1 MKAIRRF
8 TVRPVL
14 PEPLRPLSDLA
25 RNLRWSW
32 HTETRDLFQT
42 VDPEGWQAAGGDPV
56 RLLGSVPAA
65 RLAELAWDRRFLRR
79 LTAAADDLDDY
90 LHGRRWYQTQNDRT
104 APTAPGRPPHGIAKG
119 TPGRTPHGTA
129 EGMPG
134 HPADADGAFPT
145 AIAYFSPEF
154 GVTAA
159 LPQYSGGLGIL
170 AGDHLK
176 AASDLGVPL
185 IGVGLLYRHGYF
197 RQSLSRDGWQQEHYP
212 VLDPNELPVS
222 LMREHDGTPAV
233 VSLALPA
240 GRRLRAHIWV
250 ARVGRVPLLM
260 LDSDVEENAPG
271 ERDVTDRLYG
281 GGSEHR
287 LLQEMLLG
295 IGGVRAVRAYCRLTG
310 HPVPE
315 VFHTNEGHAGF
326 LGLERIRELGDAP
339 EPLDFDAALE
349 AVRAGTVFTTH
360 TPVPAGIDRFDRELV
375 ARHFGE
381 RGELPGVPVDKI
393 LRLGTETYPGG
404 APELFNMAVMGLR
417 LAQRANGVSTLHGAV
432 SRGMFAGLWP
442 GFDADEVPITSVTNG
457 VHAPTWVA
465 PEVSRLG
472 ARQIGASRAEDALT
486 VGGSDLWNSVV
497 NIPDAEIWEL
507 RRELREQLVT
517 EVRTRLRASWRQRG
531 AGAAELGWVDGVL
544 DPDVLTIGFA
554 RRVPSYKRLTLML
567 RDRDR
572 LRELLLHP
580 TRPIQIVVAGKA
592 HPADDGGKRLVQEL
606 VRFADDPR
614 VRHRIVFLPD
624 YGMGMAQ
631 KLYPGCDVWLN
642 NPLRPLEAC
651 GTSGMKAA
659 LNGCLNLSVL
669 DGWWDEWYEPDF
681 GWAIPTAD
689 GSATDED
696 RRDDLEAAA
705 LYELIEN
712 RVAPRFYDR
721 GAGGLPERWIEMVRR
736 TLATLGPKVLAGRM
750 VREYVERLY
759 APAAHA
765 HRALD
770 PDTARDLAAW
780 KARVRAVWPQVAVDH
795 VEATETLEALESMA
809 ATEAAAGERVA
820 GGAAMAAGETTEN
833 AAAVEFAEPTA
844 VGTAEL
850 GAILG
855 LRVQVALGE
864 LRPEDVEVQA
874 VAGRVD
880 PDDAIADARMFPL
893 KPTGG
898 PDLQGR
904 WVYEGPL
911 SLDRTGAFGYTV
923 RVLPAHRLLAS
934 PADLGLVALPSGTP
948 GEGAG
953 LLMR

>member
-1 MKAIRRF
+1 VKVELVKAIRRF

-14 PEPLRPLSDLA
+14 PEALHPLSDLA

-32 HTETRDLFQT
+32 HAETRDLFQS
-42 VDPEGWQAAGGDPV
+42 VDPERWAASDGDPV
-56 RLLGSVPAA
+56 RLLGSVSAG
-65 RLAELAWDRRFLRR
+65 RLAELTEDRGFLRR
-79 LTAAADDLDDY
+79 LAAVADDLRDY
-90 LHGRRWYQTQNDRT
+90 VTGDRWYQAHTS
-104 APTAPGRPPHGIAKG
+104 
-119 TPGRTPHGTA
+119 
-129 EGMPG
+129 EL
-134 HPADADGAFPT
+134 PA

-154 GVTAA
+154 GITAA

-212 VLDPNELPVS
+212 VLDPNELPLVPLGDS
-222 LMREHDGTPAV
+222 DGTPAQ
-233 VSLALPA
+233 VSLALPG
-240 GRRLRAHIWV
+240 GRALRARIWL
-250 ARVGRVPLLM
+250 AQVGRVPLLM
-260 LDSDVEENAPG
+260 LDSDVEENDLG
-271 ERDVTDRLYG
+271 ERGVTDRLYG

-295 IGGVRAVRAYCRLTG
+295 IGGVRAVRTYCRLTG
-310 HPVPE
+310 HAQPE

-326 LGLERIRELGDAP
+326 LGLERIAELADEGM
-339 EPLDFDAALE
+339 DFEASLE

-375 ARHFGE
+375 ARHFGPDA
-381 RGELPGVPVDKI
+381 ELPRIDVERI
-393 LRLGTETYPGG
+393 LGLGMETYPGG
-404 APELFNMAVMGLR
+404 EPNLFNMAVMGLR
-417 LAQRANGVSTLHGAV
+417 LGQRANGVSLLHGQV
-432 SRGMFAGLWP
+432 SREMFSGLWP
-442 GFDADEVPITSVTNG
+442 GFDPEEVPITSVTNG

-465 PEVSRLG
+465 PEVFRLG
-472 ARQIGASRAEDALT
+472 ARQIGAQRTEDALT
-486 VGGSDLWNSVV
+486 VGGSDRW
-497 NIPDAEIWEL
+497 DAVADIADQEIWDL
-507 RRELREQLVT
+507 RRILREQLVL
-517 EVRTRLRASWRQRG
+517 EVRERLYASWRQRG
-531 AGAAELGWVDGVL
+531 AGTAELGWIDGVL

-572 LRELLLHP
+572 LMDLLLHP
-580 TRPIQIVVAGKA
+580 EHPLQIVVAGKA

-624 YGMGMAQ
+624 YGMAMAQ
-631 KLYPGCDVWLN
+631 KLYPGCDIWLN

-669 DGWWDEWYEPDF
+669 DGWWDEWFQPDF

-689 GSATDED
+689 GTATDDD

-705 LYELIEN
+705 LYDLLEQ
-712 RVAPRFYDR
+712 RVAPRFYER
-721 GAGGLPERWIEMVRR
+721 GQGGLPDRWIEMVRQ
-736 TLATLGPKVLAGRM
+736 TLTHLGPKVLAGRM

-765 HRALD
+765 HRSLT
-770 PDTARDLAAW
+770 PDTARELASW
-780 KARVRAVWPQVAVDH
+780 KSRVRSAWPRVTVDH
-795 VEATETLEALESMA
+795 VEASS
-809 ATEAAAGERVA
+809 AT
-820 GGAAMAAGETTEN
+820 T
-833 AAAVEFAEPTA
+833 
-844 VGTAEL
+844 TAEL
-850 GAILG
+850 GTTLS
-855 LRVQVALGE
+855 LRVRVGLGD
-864 LRPEDVEVQA
+864 LAPDDVEVQA

-880 PDDAIADARMFPL
+880 SDDRIADAVCVPL
-893 KPTGG
+893 KPAGG
-898 PDLQGR
+898 PDLEGR
-904 WVYEGPL
+904 WLYEGPL
-911 SLDRTGAFGYTV
+911 SLDRTGPFGYTV
-923 RVLPAHRLLAS
+923 RILPTHRLLAS
-934 PADLGLVALPSGTP
+934 SAEVGLVAVPSEEM

-953 LLMR
+953 VLMR

>member
-1 MKAIRRF
+1 VKAIRRF

-32 HTETRDLFQT
+32 HTETRELFQY
-42 VDPEGWQAAGGDPV
+42 VDPEGWRASGGDPV

-65 RLAELAWDRRFLRR
+65 RLAELAADRRFLRR
-79 LTAAADDLDDY
+79 LTAAAGDLDDY
-90 LHGRRWYQTQNDRT
+90 LHGPRWYQNNDPRAA
-104 APTAPGRPPHGIAKG
+104 APTTATQEPGDAE
-119 TPGRTPHGTA
+119 TPGPGGAATGTA
-129 EGMPG
+129 R
-134 HPADADGAFPT
+134 AFP
-145 AIAYFSPEF
+145 AAVAYFSPEF

-212 VLDPNELPVS
+212 VLDPNELPVT
-222 LMREHDGTPAV
+222 LLREDDGTPARV
-233 VSLALPA
+233 RLALPA
-240 GRRLRAHIWV
+240 GRTLHAHIRV
-250 ARVGRVPLLM
+250 AAVGRVPLLM

-271 ERDVTDRLYG
+271 ERGVTDRLYG

-295 IGGVRAVRAYCRLTG
+295 IGGVRAVRVYCRLTG
-310 HPVPE
+310 HPEPE

-326 LGLERIRELGDAP
+326 LGLERIRELGEAGGP
-339 EPLDFDAALE
+339 GGGLDFDAALE

-381 RGELPGVPVDKI
+381 RGELPGVPVDRV
-393 LRLGTETYPGG
+393 LRLGTETYEGG
-404 APELFNMAVMGLR
+404 DPAVFNMAVMGLR

-465 PEVSRLG
+465 PEVFRLA
-472 ARQIGASRAEDALT
+472 ARRIGAGRAEDALT
-486 VGGSDLWNSVV
+486 VGGSHLWNSVV
-497 NIPDAEIWEL
+497 DIPDADIWEL
-507 RRELREQLVT
+507 RRELREQLVS
-517 EVRTRLRASWRQRG
+517 EVRERLAASWRQRG
-531 AGAAELGWVDGVL
+531 AGAAELGWIDQVL
-544 DPDVLTIGFA
+544 DPGVLTIGFA

-572 LRELLLHP
+572 LTELLLHP
-580 TRPIQIVVAGKA
+580 TRPVQIVVAGKA

-606 VRFADDPR
+606 VRFADDAR

-624 YGMGMAQ
+624 YGMRMAQ

-651 GTSGMKAA
+651 GTSGMKSA
-659 LNGCLNLSVL
+659 LNGGLNLSVL
-669 DGWWDEWYEPDF
+669 DGWWDEWFRPDF

-689 GSATDED
+689 GSPGGED
-696 RRDDLEAAA
+696 RRDELEAAA

-712 RVAPRFYDR
+712 RVAPRFYER
-721 GAGGLPERWIEMVRR
+721 GPDGLPARWIEMVRR
-736 TLATLGPKVLAGRM
+736 TLASLGPKVLAGRM

-759 APAAHA
+759 TPAAVA
-765 HRALD
+765 QRSLS
-770 PDTARDLAAW
+770 PDAARELAAW
-780 KARVRAVWPQVAVDH
+780 KTRVRGGWPQVAVEH
-795 VEATETLEALESMA
+795 VDTREP
-809 ATEAAAGERVA
+809 AGDRA
-820 GGAAMAAGETTEN
+820 PGAAPE
-833 AAAVEFAEPTA
+833 
-844 VGTAEL
+844 TAEL
-850 GAILG
+850 GTSLT
-855 LRVQVALGE
+855 LRAAVALGE
-864 LRPEDVEVQA
+864 LTAEDVEVQA

-880 PDDAIADARMFPL
+880 ADDAITEPRSFPL
-893 KPTGG
+893 KPAGG
-898 PDLQGR
+898 PDLKGR
-904 WVYEGPL
+904 LAYEGTL
-911 SLDRTGAFGYTV
+911 SLDRTGPFGYTV
-923 RVLPAHRLLAS
+923 RVLPSHRLLATGAE
-934 PADLGLVALPSGTP
+934 PGLVALPPEARTAP
-948 GEGAG
+948 AATAP
-953 LLMR
+953 R

>member
-32 HTETRDLFQT
+32 HAETRDLFQS
-42 VDPEGWQAAGGDPV
+42 VDPEEWQAAGGDPV
-56 RLLGSVPAA
+56 RLLGAVSAA
-65 RLAELAWDRRFLRR
+65 RLTELAGDRPFLRR
-79 LTAAADDLDDY
+79 LAAVADDLDDY
-90 LHGRRWYQTQNDRT
+90 LHGRRWYQAHSGAG
-104 APTAPGRPPHGIAKG
+104 APEG
-119 TPGRTPHGTA
+119 T
-129 EGMPG
+129 EF
-134 HPADADGAFPT
+134 PAAV
-145 AIAYFSPEF
+145 AYFSPEF

-222 LMREHDGTPAV
+222 LLREPDGTPAQV
-233 VSLALPA
+233 CLALPG
-240 GRRLRAHIWV
+240 GRSLRAHIWV
-250 ARVGRVPLLM
+250 AHVGRVPLLM
-260 LDSDVEENAPG
+260 LDSDVEENGSG
-271 ERDVTDRLYG
+271 ERNVTDRLYG

-295 IGGVRAVRAYCRLTG
+295 IGGVRAVRTYCRLTA
-310 HPVPE
+310 HPEPE

-326 LGLERIRELGDAP
+326 LGLERIRELGESPQDGGRG
-339 EPLDFDAALE
+339 LDFDAALE
-349 AVRAGTVFTTH
+349 SVRAGTVFTTH

-381 RGELPGVPVDKI
+381 RGELPGVPVEKV
-393 LRLGTETYPGG
+393 LQLGMETYPGG
-404 APELFNMAVMGLR
+404 EPNLFNMAVMGLR

-442 GFDADEVPITSVTNG
+442 GFDAEEVPITSVTNG

-465 PEVSRLG
+465 PEVFRLG
-472 ARQIGASRAEDALT
+472 ARQIGTSRAEDALS
-486 VGGSDLWNSVV
+486 VGGPQRWDTITD
-497 NIPDAEIWEL
+497 IPDAEIWEL
-507 RRELREQLVT
+507 RRELREQLVM
-517 EVRTRLRASWRQRG
+517 EVRDRLRASWRQRG
-531 AGAAELGWVDGVL
+531 AGAAELGWIEGVL

-572 LRELLLHP
+572 LMELLLHP

-592 HPADDGGKRLVQEL
+592 HPADDSGKRLVQEL
-606 VRFADDPR
+606 VKFADDPR

-624 YGMGMAQ
+624 YGMAMAK

-669 DGWWDEWYEPDF
+669 DGWWDEWFEPDF

-696 RRDDLEAAA
+696 RRDELEAAA

-721 GAGGLPERWIEMVRR
+721 GVGGLPQRWIEMVRR
-736 TLATLGPKVLAGRM
+736 TLSTLGPKVLAGRM

-759 APAAHA
+759 APAAQA

-770 PDTARDLAAW
+770 ADTARELSAW
-780 KARVRAVWPQVAVDH
+780 KARVRVAWPQVAVDH
-795 VEATETLEALESMA
+795 VEALEQ
-809 ATEAAAGERVA
+809 AAAS
-820 GGAAMAAGETTEN
+820 
-833 AAAVEFAEPTA
+833 
-844 VGTAEL
+844 GTAEL
-850 GAILG
+850 GDTLA
-855 LRVQVALGE
+855 LRVRVALGG
-864 LRPEDVEVQA
+864 LQPDDVEVQA

-880 PDDAIADARMFPL
+880 SDDAIGDAQTSPL
-893 KPTGG
+893 KPAGG
-898 PDLQGR
+898 PDLEGR

-911 SLDRTGAFGYTV
+911 SLGRTGPFGYTV
-923 RVLPAHRLLAS
+923 RILPAHPLLAAS
-934 PADLGLVALPSGTP
+934 ADLGLVVLPTEAT

-953 LLMR
+953 VLMR